1 MATGEAPVLEALADI
16 NAVSLE
22 RTELDPSSLILVRL
36 AALIAV
42 DAPASS
48 YLLHIGPAAEAGVT
62 VDQAQNVLVAVAP
75 IVGTPR
81 TASAA
86 AKIVEALGLA
96 IELAEEGTCRQS
108 RARRAGGTADW
119 AARTPAASGRA
130 ARANLWAHGL
140 PGRGDARGQHSPGP
154 TRANPRCRTRPL
166 RDRGVLG

>member
-1 MATGEAPVLEALADI
+1 MATGDAPVLEALADI

-22 RTELDPSSLILVRL
+22 RTELDPPSLILVRL

-62 VDQAQNVLVAVAP
+62 RNQAQDVLVAVAP

-96 IELAEEGTCRQS
+96 IDLAE
-108 RARRAGGTADW
+108 
-119 AARTPAASGRA
+119 SGQ
-130 ARANLWAHGL
+130 
-140 PGRGDARGQHSPGP
+140 DA
-154 TRANPRCRTRPL
+154 
-166 RDRGVLG
+166 

>member
-1 MATGEAPVLEALADI
+1 MATGDAPVLEALADI

-22 RTELDPSSLILVRL
+22 RTELDPPSLILVRL

-62 VDQAQNVLVAVAP
+62 LNQAQDVLVAVAP

-86 AKIVEALGLA
+86 VKIVEALGLA
-96 IELAEEGTCRQS
+96 IDLAE
-108 RARRAGGTADW
+108 
-119 AARTPAASGRA
+119 SGQ
-130 ARANLWAHGL
+130 
-140 PGRGDARGQHSPGP
+140 DA
-154 TRANPRCRTRPL
+154 
-166 RDRGVLG
+166 

>member
-1 MATGEAPVLEALADI
+1 MATGDAPVLEALADI

-22 RTELDPSSLILVRL
+22 RTELDPPSLILVRL

-62 VDQAQNVLVAVAP
+62 LDQAQDVLVAVAP

-86 AKIVEALGLA
+86 VKIVEALGLA
-96 IELAEEGTCRQS
+96 IDLAE
-108 RARRAGGTADW
+108 
-119 AARTPAASGRA
+119 SGQ
-130 ARANLWAHGL
+130 
-140 PGRGDARGQHSPGP
+140 DA
-154 TRANPRCRTRPL
+154 
-166 RDRGVLG
+166 